1 MPDIVKIEYVNE
13 SAFPVL
19 ERFCFETNGGKGTL
33 KNGEYIYPLSEEQV
47 QKILAYA
54 QETDLAGKLRKGM
67 GFLSRESYTLEFDDG
82 TTIRSTNGGYE
93 TINLFRQMK
102 NELGEPVNKAEVE
115 KKLEELAR
123 RAAPHDRTKWNC
135 GCGMTG
141 LSGNFCSECG
151 AARPPKISEVEPWDC
166 KCGMNE
172 NTGKYCC
179 NCGMPIDCGNRN

>member
-1 MPDIVKIEYVNE
+1 MLYRTKNIHSLGNCYIYE
-13 SAFPVL
+13 
-19 ERFCFETNGGKGTL
+19 
-33 KNGEYIYPLSEEQV
+33 NGEYIYPLSEEQV

-115 KKLEELAR
+115 KKLEELVFLLLKHR
-123 RAAPHDRTKWNC
+123 
-135 GCGMTG
+135 
-141 LSGNFCSECG
+141 
-151 AARPPKISEVEPWDC
+151 
-166 KCGMNE
+166 
-172 NTGKYCC
+172 
-179 NCGMPIDCGNRN
+179 